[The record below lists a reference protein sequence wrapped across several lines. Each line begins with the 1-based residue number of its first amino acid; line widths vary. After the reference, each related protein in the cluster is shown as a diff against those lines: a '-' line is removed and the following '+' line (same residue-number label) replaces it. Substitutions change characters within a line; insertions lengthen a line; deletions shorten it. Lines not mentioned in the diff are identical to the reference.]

1 MYLNTNLSATFAEG
15 ALGTTLQSLDATE
28 SALATGSTLTSPAT
42 DPSASAMES
51 EFGGQLG
58 VTTQGLANVAQ
69 AQDWLNTASG
79 ALQSAMQ
86 IADQMEQIAVQAS
99 NNALSTTDWSDLQDQ
114 MNALVQQLGQISTQT
129 QYNQQPIF
137 YNPVLTPS
145 AATVP
150 QNGLFTTP
158 LPANESPIPL
168 VYWSQLPTFVSTA
181 FQAIPLTGNGGS
193 GDFWLPYTANN
204 AGLGTFLTQNT
215 FVATATTTLNVSASA
230 DDGALMY
237 VDGNPVAFGSID
249 AGEPNA
255 IVAAGLPMPPA
266 SNTITVGP
274 GLHTVTLEA
283 YNIGGPAGIG
293 FHVTNASTGQ
303 VYLSNGSITGWRS
316 TEYFRTPPAGS
327 YATPGVR
334 TIDSV
339 GLAWNTEA
347 PDTPLTT
354 WHVNVTNEAITT
366 GSTGPPSMVLPALP
380 QLDALNSGTVY
391 SVGDV
396 AEAQTTQTF
405 IQALRQQISNEQTQV
420 GTTLAATQAQAMTLT
435 QQATATQQSQATVGS
450 TNLAQATA
458 ALAREQVL
466 AQTGIQMLVSAQRLH
481 QQMAQWLKKSA

>member
-1 MYLNTNLSATFAEG
+1 MYLDTNLSATFAEG

-28 SALATGSTLTSPAT
+28 SALATGSTLTSPGT
-42 DPSASAMES
+42 DPSASAMMAEW
-51 EFGGQLG
+51 GGQLG

-69 AQDWLNTASG
+69 AQDWLNTAGG

-99 NNALSTTDWSDLQDQ
+99 NSALSATDRADLQQQ
-114 MNALVQQLGQISTQT
+114 MNDLTQQLGQLSTQT

-158 LPANESPIPL
+158 LPANESPIPFY
-168 VYWSQLPTFVSTA
+168 YWSQLPNFSSTA
-181 FQAIPLTGNGGS
+181 FQSIPLKDGEDYAYPG
-193 GDFWLPYTANN
+193 FWLPYTTST
-204 AGLGTFLTQNT
+204 GSGTFLTQNT
-215 FVATATTTLNVSASA
+215 FVVTATTTLNVSLNA

-237 VDGNPVAFGSID
+237 VDSAPVAFGTYD
-249 AGEPNA
+249 AGEPGS
-255 IVAAGLPMPPA
+255 IIAAGVPLPPA

-283 YNIGGPAGIG
+283 YNTVGPAAVA
-293 FHVTNASTGQ
+293 FKVANASTGQ
-303 VYLSNGSITGWRS
+303 AYLSNESLSGWRS
-316 TEYFRTPPAGS
+316 TEYFSTPPAGS
-327 YATPGVR
+327 YATSGSR
-334 TIDSV
+334 TILDLGI
-339 GLAWNTEA
+339 GLNGY

-366 GSTGPPSMVLPALP
+366 GSSGPPSIVLPALP

-420 GTTLAATQAQAMTLT
+420 GTTLDATQAQAMTLT
-435 QQATATQQSQATVGS
+435 QQATAVQQSQATVGS

-458 ALAREQVL
+458 ALARDQVL
-466 AQTGIQMLVSAQRLH
+466 VQTGIQMLVSAQRLH
-481 QQMAQWLKKSA
+481 QQMAQWVKKSA